1 MARSSELIH
10 QVLQTIR
17 RYRMLRAGDRVGVGV
32 SGGADSVAL
41 LRLLDELRETLGLRL
56 LVLHFN
62 HQLRGAASDADE
74 NFVAELA
81 TQLGLDFFAGREVVA
96 ERARAEGWNLEDA
109 ARRLRYEFFERVV
122 REGRADRIAV
132 AHTADDQAETVL
144 AHILRGSGLTG
155 LAGIYPVRGVVV
167 RPLLEVRR
175 QILRE
180 YLEHLGQR
188 WREDPS
194 NQDVTRLRARI
205 RHELLPRLER
215 EFHPQVVSHLA
226 GLAERARADEAFW
239 SAWLE
244 ERMAALVQQTPLGL
258 RIPVAGLLSPPAGL
272 ERAGAAGSD
281 ALARRMVRR
290 LVETLKGSRTRLTAQ
305 HVEQVLQLTRSQ
317 SGGTT
322 HLPDGVVVE
331 REFDHLIFSR
341 VTPRNSRQVRG
352 RGFHPAPVA
361 YEYEVLLP
369 EQGMVAID
377 IPEMRR
383 RLCLKLIDWA
393 TAPGETKQW
402 PGVLDRDLLR
412 RPIRLRNWR
421 PGDAYRP
428 RGRAHT
434 CKVKR
439 LFQEFRIALH
449 ERAGWPVLTCEGRL
463 AWVLGMPAAEEF
475 AARPGTRCGV
485 LIMADA
491 VDGMQQPG

>member
-1 MARSSELIH
+1 MARSSELIKR
-10 QVLQTIR
+10 VLQTIR
-17 RYRMLRAGDRVGVGV
+17 RSRMLRAGDRVGVGV

-41 LRLLDELRETLGLRL
+41 LRLLYELRETLGLRL

-74 NFVAELA
+74 AFVADLA
-81 TQLGLDFFAGREVVA
+81 AHLGLEFFVGREAVA

-122 REGRADRIAV
+122 REGCADRIAV

-175 QILRE
+175 PVLRE
-180 YLEHLGQR
+180 YLVHLGQP

-194 NQDVTRLRARI
+194 NRDVTRLRARL
-205 RHELLPRLER
+205 RQELLPRLER
-215 EFHPQVVSHLA
+215 EFHPQVVSHLV

-239 SAWLE
+239 SALLD
-244 ERMAALVQQTPLGL
+244 ERMAALVQQTGRGL
-258 RIPVAGLLSPPAGL
+258 RIPVAGLLTPLAGL
-272 ERAGAAGSD
+272 ERAGAAGRD

-290 LVETLKGSRTRLTAQ
+290 LVEEVKGSRSRLTAQ
-305 HVEQVLQLTRSQ
+305 HVEQVLQLARSQ

-331 REFDHLIFSR
+331 REFDHLVFSR
-341 VTPRNSRQVRG
+341 VDPNTLRQVRG
-352 RGFHPAPVA
+352 RSIHPVTVA
-361 YEYEVLLP
+361 YEYEVPLP

-393 TAPGETKQW
+393 TAPGETKQL
-402 PGVLDRDLLR
+402 PGMLDRDRLR
-412 RPIRLRNWR
+412 PPIRLRNWR

-434 CKVKR
+434 HKVKR

-475 AARPGTRCGV
+475 AVRPDTRCGV
-485 LIMADA
+485 LITAGGM
-491 VDGMQQPG
+491 DGVRGPE